1 MYGNPSLKVKVGIGL
16 DLAIR
21 VSRSEER
28 KRGRT
33 DNNLAR
39 DPVCGIL
46 PSSLG

>member
-1 MYGNPSLKVKVGIGL
+1 MYGKASLKVKVGIGL

-21 VSRSEER
+21 VSTSEGR

-39 DPVCGIL
+39 DPVCAIL
-46 PSSLG
+46 PPSLD